1 MRPLLVASV
10 AQLVEQLTLN
20 QLVVGSNPP
29 RGTNLST
36 ITVWVTIAGIG
47 IKVQQSLAS
56 SSSLCECQA
65 WFRKSAKEWH
75 WIMSKSKI
83 VPRKILVVD
92 DEPYVCDAVRMMLAF
107 DGHQVETAANGKD
120 ALAMFSPGKY
130 DLVITDYAMPAMK
143 GDEFAAAIK
152 SRAPSQPIVLI
163 TAYAEMLK
171 SSDNPLVG
179 VDFIVS
185 KPFLLENL
193 REAVE
198 KTTVAAIDGVKS

>member
-1 MRPLLVASV
+1 
-10 AQLVEQLTLN
+10 
-20 QLVVGSNPP
+20 
-29 RGTNLST
+29 
-36 ITVWVTIAGIG
+36 
-47 IKVQQSLAS
+47 
-56 SSSLCECQA
+56 
-65 WFRKSAKEWH
+65 
-75 WIMSKSKI
+75 MSKPEI

-107 DGHQVETAANGKD
+107 DGHLVETAASGKD
-120 ALAMFSPGKY
+120 ALAMFTPGKY

-143 GDEFAAAIK
+143 GDELAVAIK
-152 SRAPSQPIVLI
+152 SRAPSQPVVLI

-171 SSDNPLVG
+171 ASDDPLPG

-198 KTTVAAIDGVKS
+198 KTTTVVKDVVKP